1 MNRMLTATRL
11 GFLEQ
16 VRRPL
21 LVVLLVGLPF
31 FFITRAIASTEKLP
45 RQVQLPGGGGWVLTN
60 MRDIHGASMAAI
72 TVAFLCGLVGVFVMQ
87 SAGGADRR
95 LVVAGFR
102 PWQALVPRLLVLA
115 AATALVLT
123 VSLAVTALSFTPEL
137 WLPVIAGTLAV
148 GLVYGLLGA
157 LAGAFVSRLGAMY
170 LMLFGA
176 MLDIGIAQDP
186 MFGSGAPPGWAVPL
200 PGYGPG
206 RMIID
211 GAFSAQF
218 HAWSAVAIAAV
229 WVVLLTAAVIA
240 LLARRVR
247 LSNE

>member
-1 MNRMLTATRL
+1 MTRVFTATRL

-16 VRRPL
+16 ARRPL

-45 RQVQLPGGGGWVLTN
+45 RRVQVPGGGWVLTN

-72 TVAFLCGLVGVFVMQ
+72 TVAFLCGLVGAFVMQ

-95 LVVAGFR
+95 LVIAGFR
-102 PWQALVPRLLVLA
+102 PWQTLVPRLLVLA

-123 VSLAVTALSFTPEL
+123 VSLAVTAMSFAPKL
-137 WLPVIAGTLAV
+137 WLPVVLGTLVV

-186 MFGSGAPPGWAVPL
+186 MFGSGAPPGWAALL

-211 GAFSAQF
+211 GAFSTHF
-218 HAWSAVAIAAV
+218 HAWSALVIAAV
-229 WVVLLTAAVIA
+229 WVALLTTAVIT
-240 LLARRVR
+240 LLARRIR
-247 LSNE
+247 LADG